1 MHCLLAEGERLR
13 TAAEQ
18 QQANKSTTVRVR
30 CSGGGNGIVFVIEQ
44 VDRAI
49 RSWRED
55 AHYFCRL
62 SRHYFWRGLL
72 SLWFALFY
80 TLHAFARTNTH
91 IHTRTPVEWRATNA
105 WQHSACLGTH
115 CGQFSRCGGQTILR
129 HVPAALAVLQET
141 SKENAKD
148 TQPAIR
154 QAGDDPGEG

>member
-1 MHCLLAEGERLR
+1 MSDNCIVTSIFFPVTVRRTKIADKARHILPHYSATYLLHCLLAEGERPR

-18 QQANKSTTVRVR
+18 QQANKSTIVRVR

-91 IHTRTPVEWRATNA
+91 IHTRAPVEWRATNA
-105 WQHSACLGTH
+105 W
-115 CGQFSRCGGQTILR
+115 
-129 HVPAALAVLQET
+129 
-141 SKENAKD
+141 
-148 TQPAIR
+148 
-154 QAGDDPGEG
+154 